1 MAASII
7 IVSVSDKHTVESWKI
22 QPSVLLNFLSSLS
35 SVALG
40 TAFSQGVAITWW
52 TSARDGATLSQ
63 LHYIWDTGAGISFR
77 SALSAGGNAKKVA
90 FTGLVIAM
98 INISTG
104 TLLQRATHQ
113 VIQDVVTPETIQLN
127 ISQVIPEGWS
137 GNITDATIGLLNS
150 STAALLT
157 AQGWWRNSTINTVDA
172 PGYYCDG
179 TCEGIVPGAGM
190 SYNCSSTTQ
199 SLNLYTGAGT
209 IIFAINT
216 TIGQD
221 STGAPFLLLTTL
233 YSSAVDDTCT
243 ATLTVDSCQIEA
255 GVVQY
260 PVVIQ
265 NSTVALNTAKLS
277 NITLLSRYS
286 YPGDLP
292 SATPGT
298 PSGTLQTLNDY
309 YGTYFGT
316 FTKVYSPFQYTG
328 ASMLAD
334 MFYNADPSSY
344 DNFTYPACYL
354 SWSSPTSYVLGTF
367 QDFLFRAALRSASSG
382 ADVQAFQVQRT
393 TPTLVFHSEYGYL
406 AAASFISLLG
416 PFFTF
421 FRLQGWSSLGR
432 TVSLS
437 PLETARA
444 FLATLIIT
452 RTGRCLTADE
462 ILQFAGPT
470 VVRYVDGEMIVVEQS
485 RDTEEGQTQ
494 IVPNNVEVQARNDD
508 RVSIICYCRH
518 NVLTTTFRV
527 KTLAVKM
534 KFMNYHRFR
543 RSMPPVWQAT
553 SGPNLISIFLSACHS
568 ARALTCF
575 A

>member
-1 MAASII
+1 MVASII

-113 VIQDVVTPETIQLN
+113 VIQDAVTPETIQLN

-157 AQGWWRNSTINTVDA
+157 AQAWWRNSTINTVDA
-172 PGYYCDG
+172 PGYHCDG

-216 TIGQD
+216 TIEQD

-233 YSSAVDDTCT
+233 Y
-243 ATLTVDSCQIEA
+243 I
-255 GVVQY
+255 
-260 PVVIQ
+260 
-265 NSTVALNTAKLS
+265 
-277 NITLLSRYS
+277 
-286 YPGDLP
+286 
-292 SATPGT
+292 
-298 PSGTLQTLNDY
+298 
-309 YGTYFGT
+309 
-316 FTKVYSPFQYTG
+316 
-328 ASMLAD
+328 
-334 MFYNADPSSY
+334 
-344 DNFTYPACYL
+344 
-354 SWSSPTSYVLGTF
+354 
-367 QDFLFRAALRSASSG
+367 
-382 ADVQAFQVQRT
+382 
-393 TPTLVFHSEYGYL
+393 H
-406 AAASFISLLG
+406 
-416 PFFTF
+416 
-421 FRLQGWSSLGR
+421 
-432 TVSLS
+432 
-437 PLETARA
+437 
-444 FLATLIIT
+444 
-452 RTGRCLTADE
+452 
-462 ILQFAGPT
+462 
-470 VVRYVDGEMIVVEQS
+470 
-485 RDTEEGQTQ
+485 
-494 IVPNNVEVQARNDD
+494 
-508 RVSIICYCRH
+508 
-518 NVLTTTFRV
+518 
-527 KTLAVKM
+527 
-534 KFMNYHRFR
+534 
-543 RSMPPVWQAT
+543 
-553 SGPNLISIFLSACHS
+553 
-568 ARALTCF
+568 
-575 A
+575 